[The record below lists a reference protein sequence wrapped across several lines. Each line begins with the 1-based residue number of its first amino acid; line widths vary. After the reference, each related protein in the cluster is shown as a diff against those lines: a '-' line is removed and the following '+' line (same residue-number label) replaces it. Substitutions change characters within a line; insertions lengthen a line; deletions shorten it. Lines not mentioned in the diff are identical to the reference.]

1 MSEQIDWGKVTEF
14 ANALEEYEKAKTQNK
29 KLFDPKELV
38 KHSKVIRTINDPEL
52 GIIAYKPLTF
62 GDLEEINKAGSNEE
76 KSILA
81 LYKMLKK
88 TYPDVTLEDVRD
100 FGLDSVQRLLKIIVG
115 PDGFLQVPRTSQ
127 PGLSQPSTFKG

>member
-1 MSEQIDWGKVTEF
+1 MSEQIDWGKATEG

-38 KHSKVIRTINDPEL
+38 KDSRKVRTTSDPEL
-52 GIIAYKPLTF
+52 GIISYKPLTF

-88 TYPDVTLEDVRD
+88 AYPDLTMDDVRE
-100 FGLDSVQRLLKIIVG
+100 FGLDTVQRLLKLIVG
-115 PDGFLQVPRTSQ
+115 PNGFLQVPKTLQ